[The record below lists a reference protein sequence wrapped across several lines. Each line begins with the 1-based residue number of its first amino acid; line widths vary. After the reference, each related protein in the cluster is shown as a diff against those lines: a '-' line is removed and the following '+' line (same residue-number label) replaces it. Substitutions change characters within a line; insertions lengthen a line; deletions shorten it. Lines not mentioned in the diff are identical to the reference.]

1 MRSPQCTPM
10 LILPCYH
17 GDSVH
22 KALHLCNISYGLFWN
37 SQTCTCMFLCTAEFL
52 SIRVTC
58 GLWLSTWIMLLVWLR
73 GQKQPQCLFLKTF
86 SFALLLSAWAG
97 GITGLDNLDPAVYR
111 LFPSPTMCCVWLQK
125 SRIVYVWVRVCA
137 CVILFVVLLQAE
149 TKKKN
154 QQNTPGCK
162 NPLTGIN
169 LQVGR

>member
-1 MRSPQCTPM
+1 M

-73 GQKQPQCLFLKTF
+73 GQKHPQCLFLKTF

-97 GITGLDNLDPAVYR
+97 GITGLDNRDPAVYR

-125 SRIVYVWVRVCA
+125 SRIVYVCEWESVLVWYYL
-137 CVILFVVLLQAE
+137 LFFSKQRE
-149 TKKKN
+149 REKKT
-154 QQNTPGCK
+154 NTPGCK